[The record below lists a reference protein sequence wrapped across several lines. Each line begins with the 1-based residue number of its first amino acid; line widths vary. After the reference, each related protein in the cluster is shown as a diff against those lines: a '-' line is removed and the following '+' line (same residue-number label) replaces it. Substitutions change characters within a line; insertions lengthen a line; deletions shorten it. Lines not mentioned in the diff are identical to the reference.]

1 LVKKALKEKSQS
13 QSAIRVGPFAAI
25 REAECEKRRQKNG
38 SLDLM
43 DEAGEM
49 PTDGG
54 NGINER
60 AATMN
65 GGEKPPNSRNQQQ
78 K

>member
-1 LVKKALKEKSQS
+1 VDLVKKALKEKSQS

-43 DEAGEM
+43 DESGE
-49 PTDGG
+49 GG
-54 NGINER
+54 SSDMEVVAMGER

-65 GGEKPPNSRNQQQ
+65 GGMKQPNSR

>member
-1 LVKKALKEKSQS
+1 LSEKSQS

-38 SLDLM
+38 SLDIE
-43 DEAGEM
+43 EAMMEEE
-49 PTDGG
+49 T
-54 NGINER
+54 
-60 AATMN
+60 ATM
-65 GGEKPPNSRNQQQ
+65 GQRASTISAGSSKKISITREVIPN